1 MNRAVAADA
10 LDRRLAKPVSFARLG
25 DFGLAL
31 VWTFLTITSI
41 SNTMRDASDV
51 SWLTTAHHAASC
63 MVLVVSTILFV
74 IRRPAK
80 TRIGSWSSRI
90 IAIVGSW
97 LMPALIILPLTWTPD
112 WLLTVTTAG
121 LVAAHGLL
129 FWALITL
136 RRSFSIFP
144 EARALIRS
152 GPYGLVRHPLYATYL
167 FIYPMFL
174 LPRISLLAVV
184 ITALGIAC
192 ELKRARDEEK
202 VLGAA
207 FPDYGEYAA
216 ATPRFIPRLSRQTP

>member
-1 MNRAVAADA
+1 MNRAVVAGG
-10 LDRRLAKPVSFARLG
+10 LDRRLSKPISIARLG
-25 DFGLAL
+25 DLGLAL
-31 VWTFLTITSI
+31 VWTFLSVASV
-41 SNTMRDASDV
+41 SNTIREASEV
-51 SWLTTAHHAASC
+51 SWLTTAHHGASC
-63 MVLVVSTILFV
+63 MVLIVSTILFI

-121 LVAAHGLL
+121 LVLAHGLL

-144 EARALIRS
+144 EARALIRT
-152 GPYGLVRHPLYATYL
+152 GPYALLRHPLYATYL

-174 LPRISLLAVV
+174 LPRLSVLAVV
-184 ITALGIAC
+184 ITVLGIAC
-192 ELKRARDEEK
+192 EIRRAHDEEK

-207 FPDYGEYAA
+207 FPDYTEYAA
-216 ATPRFIPRLSRQTP
+216 QTPRFVPRLLGRTA